1 MIQFFKNPNYD
12 IIGKRKIATIIS
24 TVIILIG
31 IVSILIQGLHYGID
45 FEGGTLMQLKFA
57 NKITVG
63 ELRDLL
69 KNPELETP
77 VIQESAENEYMIRV
91 KSFGTKNVIIGK
103 IKDDLKD
110 RNFEVRR
117 VEKVGPKIGG
127 ELRTSGILAIFVS
140 MLLILIYISIR
151 FEFKFAVGA
160 IIALFHDILIT
171 LGIFSIFQ
179 WEISMP
185 VLAAFLTIVGYSLND
200 TIVVYDRIREDS
212 AAYRNTKSFPE
223 IINLSINQSLSR
235 TVITS
240 LTTFLVVFVLVI
252 YGGEALFGFAIAMLI
267 GVVVGT
273 YSSAF
278 VAAPLLIYWQD
289 KINTTKS
296 KKRLR

>member
-69 KNPELETP
+69 KNPELGTP

>member
-12 IIGKRKIATIIS
+12 IIGKRKITIVIS
-24 TVIILIG
+24 ILVILAG
-31 IVSILIQGLHYGID
+31 IVSMLIQGLHYGID
-45 FEGGTLMQLKFA
+45 FEGGTLMQVKFENNTTA
-57 NKITVG
+57 G
-63 ELRDLL
+63 EIRDLL
-69 KNPELETP
+69 KNPELGTP
-77 VIQESAENEYMIRV
+77 IIQESAQNEYMIRV
-91 KSFGTKNVIIGK
+91 KSFGTENVIIEK
-103 IKDDLKD
+103 IKDDLEGKS
-110 RNFEVRR
+110 FEVRR
-117 VEKVGPKIGG
+117 VEKVGPKIGE
-127 ELRTSGILAIFVS
+127 ELKTSAVLAIIAA
-140 MLLILIYISIR
+140 LILILIYISIR

-160 IIALFHDILIT
+160 VIALFHDVLIT

-179 WEISMP
+179 WEFSMP

-200 TIVVYDRIREDS
+200 TIVVYDRIREDT
-212 AAYRNTKSFPE
+212 AAYKNTKSFIE

-235 TVITS
+235 TIITS
-240 LTTFLVVFVLVI
+240 LTTFLVVFVLVL
-252 YGGEALFGFAIAMLI
+252 YGGEALFGFSVAMLI

>member
-12 IIGKRKIATIIS
+12 IIGKRKITAIIS
-24 TVIILIG
+24 ILIILAG

-45 FEGGTLMQLKFA
+45 FEGGTLMQLKFKNNTTA
-57 NKITVG
+57 G
-63 ELRDLL
+63 ELRELL
-69 KNPELETP
+69 KNPELGTP

-91 KSFGTKNVIIGK
+91 KSFGTENIIIGK

-117 VEKVGPKIGG
+117 VEKVGPKIGE
-127 ELRTSGILAIFVS
+127 ELKTSAILAIFVS
-140 MLLILIYISIR
+140 MLLILIYISVR

-160 IIALFHDILIT
+160 VIALFHDVLIT

-179 WEISMP
+179 WEFSMP

-212 AAYRNTKSFPE
+212 AAYRNTKSFSE

-240 LTTFLVVFVLVI
+240 LTTFLVVFILVI

-278 VAAPLLIYWQD
+278 VAAPLLIYWEE

-296 KKRLR
+296 KKKLK

>member
-45 FEGGTLMQLKFA
+45 FEGGTLIQLKFA
-57 NKITVG
+57 NKTTAG

-69 KNPELETP
+69 KNPELGTP
-77 VIQESAENEYMIRV
+77 VIQKSAENEYMIRV
-91 KSFGTKNVIIGK
+91 KSFGTKNIIIGK

-110 RNFEVRR
+110 KKFEVRR
-117 VEKVGPKIGG
+117 VDKVGPKIGG

-140 MLLILIYISIR
+140 MLLVLLYISIR

-200 TIVVYDRIREDS
+200 TIVVYDRIREDR
-212 AAYRNTKSFPE
+212 AAYRNTKSFLE

-235 TVITS
+235 TIITS

-252 YGGEALFGFAIAMLI
+252 YGGETLFGFAIAMLI